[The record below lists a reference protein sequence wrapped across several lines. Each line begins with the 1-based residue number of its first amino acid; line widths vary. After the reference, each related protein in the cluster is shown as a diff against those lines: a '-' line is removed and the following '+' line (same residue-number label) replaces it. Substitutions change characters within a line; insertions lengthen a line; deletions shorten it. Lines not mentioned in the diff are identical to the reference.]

1 MLPVFTPPQIALHR
15 DGYRVFTRTCVEQ
28 NPQFFWCVT
37 PYEVRARD
45 LGWARL
51 QLTAELDCLVRVLD
65 FDSYAG
71 DLLSVAILDVGAVGG
86 HGLALRWK

>member
-1 MLPVFTPPQIALHR
+1 MVPVFTRPQIALHR
-15 DGYRVFTRTCVEQ
+15 HGYWVFTRTCVEQ
-28 NPQFFWCVT
+28 NPQHFWCVT

-51 QLTAELDCLVRVLD
+51 QVTADVDCLVRVLD

-71 DLLSVAILDVGAVGG
+71 DLLSVAILDVRAVGG
-86 HGLALRWK
+86 QGLALRCS